1 MKEEKMGKVE
11 KGNTVRVH
19 YTGKFENGEIFDT
32 SVNRT
37 PLEFIVG
44 NGQVIKGFDEAVI
57 GMKIGEKKTVNIPF
71 EEAYGPHMDEL
82 VFTFEKQS
90 LPENLNPEI
99 GQKLQLVTG
108 DGKRVNVT
116 IIAVSE
122 TDITLDAN
130 HPLAGK
136 NLVFEIEL
144 VEILS

>member
-1 MKEEKMGKVE
+1 MKEEKMRKVE

>member
-1 MKEEKMGKVE
+1 MRKVE

-57 GMKIGEKKTVNIPF
+57 GMKIGERKIVNIPF

>member
-1 MKEEKMGKVE
+1 MRKVE

-90 LPENLNPEI
+90 LPESLNPEI

>member
-1 MKEEKMGKVE
+1 MGKVE

-57 GMKIGEKKTVNIPF
+57 GMKIGERKFVNIPF
-71 EEAYGPHMDEL
+71 EEAYGPHIDEL

>member
-1 MKEEKMGKVE
+1 MRKVE

>member
-1 MKEEKMGKVE
+1 MRKVE

-116 IIAVSE
+116 IIAISE

>member
-1 MKEEKMGKVE
+1 MRKVE

-19 YTGKFENGEIFDT
+19 YTGKFENGGIFDT

>member
-1 MKEEKMGKVE
+1 MGKVE

-57 GMKIGEKKTVNIPF
+57 GMKIGERKIVNIPF

>member
-1 MKEEKMGKVE
+1 MRKVE

-44 NGQVIKGFDEAVI
+44 NGQVIKGFAEAVI